1 MIDENAISVD
11 NLPEKNLIFFN
22 VFLETVRCYQRIYQL
37 QLRRMLV
44 FLSQPKLFDRLFDI
58 VRTMLFP

>member
-37 QLRRMLV
+37 
-44 FLSQPKLFDRLFDI
+44 
-58 VRTMLFP
+58 